1 MKKKDGNK
9 NITRRNFVKA
19 SAIGLG
25 TTAFL
30 GAGSSFAKAGI
41 GKASQQANIPT
52 KWDYV
57 TDVVVVGYGLAG
69 AVAALSAREAGAEVI
84 VLEKMPYGK
93 EGGNSKVSGN
103 MVFIPGNVE
112 DGKAYFRSMCA
123 RNMDG
128 ITDELV
134 DTWAT
139 EMVANRNWLASMGLT
154 PVMLPPV
161 AGMSPEI
168 PYLPGASNMALYTM
182 NGQVGN
188 GVLWEPVNNK
198 CVSSGAK
205 FLFDAPATELIATCE
220 HEVLGVVAKYQG
232 KNVTIKANKGVILT
246 CGGFEFN
253 EAMKANY
260 SPMPIYG
267 LGTPGNTGDGI
278 KMVEAVGAD
287 LWHMNNFMGPIMTS
301 FITDDFGP
309 DWATVP
315 INIAVHGQNYIFLD
329 KQGKRFMNE
338 FKPSVHGHG
347 WREIDLYDGSV
358 GFYPRVPHW
367 IVFDE
372 SAYKAGPLSGGEPL
386 PGIPAMKMSWFG
398 WFGPYKWS
406 SDNSA
411 ELAKGWIKKA
421 NSLEE
426 LAQIFYTELSDEL
439 NTNEVKNNFKSADL
453 TANVQETFS
462 RYDKYVSN
470 GKDLDFDRP
479 AQTMKS
485 LKGPFYA
492 IQSYPC
498 MVNTQ
503 GGPKRNHKAQVL
515 NTYGNPIKRLYAAG
529 ECGSVY
535 AWLYQGGGNLGEC
548 IAFGRIAGKNAAG
561 ESPSK

>member
-9 NITRRNFVKA
+9 SITRRNFVKA

-30 GAGSSFAKAGI
+30 GAGTPFAKAGI
-41 GKASQQANIPT
+41 GKDSQQASVPT
-52 KWDYV
+52 RWDYV

-84 VLEKMPYGK
+84 VLEKMSYK
-93 EGGNSKVSGN
+93 QSGGNSKVSGN

-112 DGKAYFRSMCA
+112 DGKAFYRGMCA
-123 RNMDG
+123 RNMDD

-134 DTWAT
+134 DTWAK
-139 EMVANRNWLASMGLT
+139 EMVANKEWLSSFGLI
-154 PVMLPPV
+154 PVMLPPSM
-161 AGMSPEI
+161 GMSPEI
-168 PYLPGASNMALYTM
+168 PYLPGANSMALYTM
-182 NGQVGN
+182 GGKVGE
-188 GVLWEPVNNK
+188 GVLWYPVDNK

-232 KNVTIKANKGVILT
+232 KNVSIKANKGVILT

-260 SPMPIYG
+260 APAPIYG

-278 KMVEAVGAD
+278 KMAQAVGAD
-287 LWHMNNFMGPIMTS
+287 LWHMNNFMGPIFTS
-301 FITDDFGP
+301 FITNDLGP

-315 INIAVHGQNYIFLD
+315 IMLTVHNNNYIYID
-329 KQGKRFMNE
+329 KFGRRFMNE

-347 WREIDLYDGSV
+347 WREVEMYDGSV
-358 GFYPRVPHW
+358 GVYPRVPFW

-372 SAYKAGPLSGGEPL
+372 AGRQAGALHGGAIM
-386 PGIPAMKMSWFG
+386 GIPPAKFTWFDWFG
-398 WFGPYKWS
+398 SYQWS
-406 SDNSA
+406 ADNSA
-411 ELAKGWIKKA
+411 EISRGWIKKA
-421 NSLEE
+421 NSVEE
-426 LAQIFYTELSDEL
+426 LAQAIYIDEIKNAIK
-439 NTNEVKNNFKSADL
+439 NTDL
-453 TANVQETFS
+453 TANLQETFT
-462 RYDKYVSN
+462 RYDRYVSS

-479 AQTMKS
+479 VQTMKS

-515 NTYGNPIKRLYAAG
+515 NTYGDPIKRLYAAG

-561 ESPSK
+561 EAPTK

>member
-9 NITRRNFVKA
+9 SITRRNFVKA

-30 GAGSSFAKAGI
+30 GAGTPFAKAGI
-41 GKASQQANIPT
+41 GKASQQASVPT
-52 KWDYV
+52 RWDYI
-57 TDVVVVGYGLAG
+57 TDVVIVGYGLAG
-69 AVAALSAREAGAEVI
+69 AVAALSARETGAEVI

-103 MVFIPGNVE
+103 MTWYPDNKEAGV
-112 DGKAYFRSMCA
+112 AYFKGMCA

-128 ITDELV
+128 ITDELIEAWV
-134 DTWAT
+134 NGML
-139 EMVANRNWLASMGLT
+139 ENKSYLQSFGLT
-154 PVMLPPV
+154 PVPIPKSL
-161 AGMSPEI
+161 GIGPEM
-168 PYLPGASNMALYTM
+168 PYLPGAEGVTAYMM
-182 NGQVGN
+182 NGVMGN
-188 GVLWEPVNNK
+188 AVMWDPINNK

-205 FLFDAPATELIATCE
+205 FLFEAPATELIANCD

-232 KNVTIKANKGVILT
+232 KNITIKANRGVILT

-260 SPMPIYG
+260 APAPIYG
-267 LGTPGNTGDGI
+267 VGTPGNTGDGI
-278 KMVEAVGAD
+278 KMAQAVGAD
-287 LWHMNNFMGPIMTS
+287 LWHMNNFMGPIFMS

-309 DWATVP
+309 EWSTVP
-315 INIAVHGQNYIFLD
+315 IMLTPHGQNYIFVD
-329 KQGKRFMNE
+329 KLGKRFMNE

-358 GFYPRVPHW
+358 GFYPRVPYW
-367 IVFDE
+367 LILDE
-372 SAYKAGPLSGGEPL
+372 SEFKAGPLNGGSVM
-386 PGIPAMKMSWFG
+386 GISLTKVSWFG

-406 SDNSA
+406 ADNSA
-411 ELAKGWIKKA
+411 EISRGWIKKA
-421 NSLEE
+421 NSVEE
-426 LAQIFYTELSDEL
+426 LAQAIYIDEIK
-439 NTNEVKNNFKSADL
+439 NTLKSPDL
-453 TANVQETFS
+453 TSNLQETFT
-462 RYDKYVSN
+462 RYDRYVSS

-479 AQTMKS
+479 ADKMAS

-515 NTYGNPIKRLYAAG
+515 NTYGDPIKRLYAAG

-535 AWLYQGGGNLGEC
+535 AWLYNAGGNIGEC
-548 IAFGRIAGKNAAG
+548 LCFGRIAGKNAAG
-561 ESPSK
+561 EKPLK